1 MFNFLKGEICSKE
14 NGLLVICVGGVG
26 YECFVSNETMEKSAN
41 IGENDKI
48 YTYLA
53 VRENE
58 VNLFG
63 FKELEEKNLFLNLIT
78 VSGVGPKTAL
88 QILSANSVIIIISS
102 VIKGDSGL
110 LAKTKGIGKKTAERI
125 VLELKEKLEKENIA
139 LEVHASASQIV
150 KKIDSEIASDAVL
163 ALTSLGL
170 TKAEAENAV
179 NAEYKDGITLEE
191 LISKALR
198 RI

>member
-1 MFNFLKGEICSKE
+1 MFNFLKGEICTKE
-14 NGLLVICVGGVG
+14 NGVLVICVGGVG

-58 VNLFG
+58 VTLFG

-88 QILSANSVIIIISS
+88 QILSGNSVISIISS

-139 LEVHASASQIV
+139 LEVHASANQVV
-150 KKIDSEIASDAVL
+150 KNIDSEIASDAVL

-179 NAEYKDGITLEE
+179 NAEYKEGISLED

>member
-1 MFNFLKGEICSKE
+1 MFNFLKGEICTKE
-14 NGLLVICVGGVG
+14 NGVLVICVGGVG

-58 VNLFG
+58 VTLFG

-88 QILSANSVIIIISS
+88 QILSANSVISIISS
-102 VIKGDSGL
+102 VIRGESGL

-139 LEVHASASQIV
+139 LEVHASASQNV
-150 KKIDSEIASDAVL
+150 NKIDSEIASDAVL

-179 NAEYKDGITLEE
+179 NAEYKEGISLEE